1 MLGLHFTPACVLLSV
16 CSLHFTLSLHFTP
29 DPQSAVCVLLSVCSL
44 HFTLSLHFIPG
55 PQSAVHSPQSAF
67 YTDRFQL
74 RKKWK
79 YIRGLRLPGLSLAI
93 NSSRPHYL
101 ARRKSEATGV
111 NNDLIDWGGTRDLR
125 SVEYKNKKSIVLPTT
140 PERIPGPK
148 IKSQNSSSELLSLK
162 NSLRHKGIPETIKL
176 GNKNNNQDINPLL
189 KIRSPKALITLNAQI
204 NPPLHNTHITEIYCA
219 EREDALKNN
228 CMKFNCQIRL
238 IISSTVI
245 PKPQNNTDISF

>member
-1 MLGLHFTPACVLLSV
+1 MTGFVKADICRQVRVCLHVFCGILFAHKPFRDYSLCPVCILPQPAFYSQSVVYILHSV
-16 CSLHFTLSLHFTP
+16 CILPLVGSL
-29 DPQSAVCVLLSVCSL
+29 QSAVCVLLLVWGLHFTHSL
-44 HFTLSLHFIPG
+44 HFTPG
-55 PQSAVHSPQSAF
+55 PQSAVHSPQSTF

-93 NSSRPHYL
+93 NTSRPHYL

-111 NNDLIDWGGTRDLR
+111 NNDLIDWGGTRDLS

-148 IKSQNSSSELLSLK
+148 IKSQNSSPELLSLK

-176 GNKNNNQDINPLL
+176 GNKNNIQDINPLL

-204 NPPLHNTHITEIYCA
+204 NPPL
-219 EREDALKNN
+219 
-228 CMKFNCQIRL
+228 Q
-238 IISSTVI
+238 
-245 PKPQNNTDISF
+245 

>member
-1 MLGLHFTPACVLLSV
+1 MLRCILPQPAFYSQSVVCILHSV
-16 CSLHFTLSLHFTP
+16 CILSLVRSLQSAFYSQSVVCILHSVCILP
-29 DPQSAVCVLLSVCSL
+29 LVRSLQSAVCVLLLVCGLHFTHSL
-44 HFTLSLHFIPG
+44 HFTPG
-55 PQSAVHSPQSAF
+55 PQSAVHSPQSVF

-93 NSSRPHYL
+93 NTSRPHYL

-125 SVEYKNKKSIVLPTT
+125 SVEYKNKKSIVPPTT

-204 NPPLHNTHITEIYCA
+204 NPPL
-219 EREDALKNN
+219 
-228 CMKFNCQIRL
+228 Q
-238 IISSTVI
+238 
-245 PKPQNNTDISF
+245 

>member
-29 DPQSAVCVLLSVCSL
+29 
-44 HFTLSLHFIPG
+44 G
-55 PQSAVHSPQSAF
+55 PQSAF
-67 YTDRFQL
+67 YTDRNWNN
-74 RKKWK
+74 R
-79 YIRGLRLPGLSLAI
+79 SLYT
-93 NSSRPHYL
+93 SRPHYL

-148 IKSQNSSSELLSLK
+148 IKSQNSSPELLSFK

-189 KIRSPKALITLNAQI
+189 KIRSPKALITLNTQI
-204 NPPLHNTHITEIYCA
+204 SPPL
-219 EREDALKNN
+219 
-228 CMKFNCQIRL
+228 Q
-238 IISSTVI
+238 
-245 PKPQNNTDISF
+245 

>member
-29 DPQSAVCVLLSVCSL
+29 
-44 HFTLSLHFIPG
+44 G
-55 PQSAVHSPQSAF
+55 PQSAVHSPQSVF

-74 RKKWK
+74 WKKWK
-79 YIRGLRLPGLSLAI
+79 YIRGLRLPVLSLAI
-93 NSSRPHYL
+93 NTSRPHYL

-111 NNDLIDWGGTRDLR
+111 NNDLIDWGGTRDLS

-148 IKSQNSSSELLSLK
+148 IKSQNSSPELLSLK

-176 GNKNNNQDINPLL
+176 GNKNNNQDINLLL

-204 NPPLHNTHITEIYCA
+204 NPPL
-219 EREDALKNN
+219 
-228 CMKFNCQIRL
+228 Q
-238 IISSTVI
+238 
-245 PKPQNNTDISF
+245 